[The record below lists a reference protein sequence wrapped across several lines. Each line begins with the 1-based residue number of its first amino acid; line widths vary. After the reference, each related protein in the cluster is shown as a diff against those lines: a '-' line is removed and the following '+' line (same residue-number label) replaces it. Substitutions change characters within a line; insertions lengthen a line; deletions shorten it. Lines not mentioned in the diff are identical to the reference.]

1 MINISRYI
9 FRFTS
14 YLLNCVWKW
23 IYFFKINN
31 SFVIT
36 WCNLS
41 SLMNLISVCHRLA
54 SFIVPWMTLLTLN
67 FILHYDLSY
76 HIFGSCDELD
86 IAGNIPVSTNF
97 VIESSNVSN
106 LQLPIP
112 LLKYCMIYLG
122 DNFEELV
129 YQVIQVLSLK
139 ECWPPNLAM
148 KCNGLS
154 VAKDCQQTHNITW
167 Y

>member
-1 MINISRYI
+1 MS
-9 FRFTS
+9 
-14 YLLNCVWKW
+14 
-23 IYFFKINN
+23 
-31 SFVIT
+31 
-36 WCNLS
+36 
-41 SLMNLISVCHRLA
+41 
-54 SFIVPWMTLLTLN
+54 LLTLI

-97 VIESSNVSN
+97 VIESSNVSK

-122 DNFEELV
+122 DNFEELA

-148 KCNGLS
+148 KCNGLR
-154 VAKDCQQTHNITW
+154 VAKDCQ
-167 Y
+167 